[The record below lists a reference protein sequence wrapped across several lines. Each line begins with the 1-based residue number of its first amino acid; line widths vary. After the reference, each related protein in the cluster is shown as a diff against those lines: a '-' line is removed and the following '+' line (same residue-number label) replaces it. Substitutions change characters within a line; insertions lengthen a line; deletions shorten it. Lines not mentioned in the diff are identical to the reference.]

1 MNPELD
7 SELRQ
12 DFLVEAGELLER
24 LGEQLVGL
32 ETTPNDSE
40 LLNAV
45 FRAFHTVKG
54 GAGFLAID
62 PMVVLCHH
70 AEDLLNEA
78 RNGAVVL
85 DAGHMDALL
94 ESLDLLNEMMAAV
107 GAEAPLRAPS
117 PALLQSL
124 LPRAKAAVAA
134 PVVAAPAPPS
144 DAPIDDSEFEA
155 LLDSMYGN
163 SAPGTV
169 EPSVL
174 PPTTRRRHRRRRS
187 TMTNSRPCWT
197 PCTVPAAS
205 PPP

>member
-78 RNGAVVL
+78 RNGIVVL
-85 DAGHMDALL
+85 GAG
-94 ESLDLLNEMMAAV
+94 
-107 GAEAPLRAPS
+107 
-117 PALLQSL
+117 
-124 LPRAKAAVAA
+124 
-134 PVVAAPAPPS
+134 
-144 DAPIDDSEFEA
+144 
-155 LLDSMYGN
+155 
-163 SAPGTV
+163 TW
-169 EPSVL
+169 
-174 PPTTRRRHRRRRS
+174 TRCSRRS
-187 TMTNSRPCWT
+187 ICSMR
-197 PCTVPAAS
+197 
-205 PPP
+205 